1 MDELFELSKIHVD
14 ILNIYFRIEDLL
26 KEAGKYEFNEESL
39 AIICRLGKIQQ
50 IAEIIGQF
58 TNSRIQKIIKLLEK

>member
-26 KEAGKYEFNEESL
+26 KEAVKYEFNEELL